1 MLRHYFTSSRR
12 FALHRP
18 LLKCTPLQYSLWSC
32 RVESAKYFMSTGGPK
47 QSNINDDKKFKRLF
61 SCSTALRDVM
71 LSLPSHTRTL
81 LSLEN
86 VLLTYRTM
94 LGVKHADLS
103 KKPDGDGSKQNEGSN
118 KKKND
123 GNKDDSKSSDDD
135 GNEEFLLA
143 RALLFVLVMF
153 GVSYV
158 LYKLSKPFGKQT
170 GWASLIKHA
179 DLVESIHLYH
189 NYAQVYLEDAKVYLG
204 LVDDQHTQ
212 ERLDQLRTAQI
223 KAKLEKKDSED
234 SNSGTFELVVK
245 GTPLAETA
253 LVGLGIF
260 AWVVPFVF
268 FPVFVMILSNSIGKS
283 LTMTMEAGK
292 KSQKIKDMVFRVEH
306 TSNTRFHDI
315 AGMKEAKHE
324 ITEVVDFLRH
334 PERYTSLGAKIP
346 TGALLLGP
354 PGTGKTLLAK
364 AVAGESGVGFIP
376 VCGSDF
382 VELYVG
388 MGALRVR
395 QLFEVAK
402 KQRCVVYID
411 EIDAIGLKRSGAG
424 HGEKQEQEHTLNEL
438 LAQLDGFSTASR
450 GDVMILASSNVP
462 QEQLDPALIRPG
474 RFDRIIHI
482 DVPVLSE
489 RVDIFKVHLSGLKLV
504 DKEDEMKDTAV
515 SNGVTSSEE
524 AKKKKETTTNT
535 EKETE
540 TIQDT
545 SSNPTHPKEDPN
557 SISTTSPTTTTT
569 TTTTTTPSSGGD
581 VVGSTALVVG
591 GVQAALEAE
600 RERLAAEE
608 RRLGHASFDFTAR
621 LARRGVRERA
631 LLEAYAARMADLCP
645 GLVGADIASVCN
657 EAAILAAREAATHVD
672 VRHLE
677 RSVDRVL
684 AGVEHRSRI
693 LTPFERRV
701 VAHHEAGHAVAGWFL
716 HRADPLMKVSI
727 VPRGGSALGYA
738 QYLPSENS
746 MRTAVEV
753 RDSICVTLGGRVA
766 EKIFFNHLSTGA
778 SDDLRKVTQMAY
790 MYVSAFESRAVFD
803 APGSAST
810 RIVKP
815 FGPKLANLMDEEA
828 KKLVDELYDT
838 TYKLLMSKKED
849 MAILAKHLL
858 EKEVLTYDDVVRYL
872 GRRTTRPSDRKK
884 RT

>member
-1 MLRHYFTSSRR
+1 MLRHYSTSSRR
-12 FALHRP
+12 FAIHRQ
-18 LLKCTPLQYSLWSC
+18 LLKCTPLWSC
-32 RVESAKYFMSTGGPK
+32 SVESTKYFMSTGGL
-47 QSNINDDKKFKRLF
+47 QRCHINDDRRFKRFL
-61 SCSTALRDVM
+61 SCSTARRDVM
-71 LSLPSHTRTL
+71 LLLPSHTR
-81 LSLEN
+81 SLVYWEN
-86 VLLTYRTM
+86 VLLALRRT

-103 KKPDGDGSKQNEGSN
+103 KQQDGGGSKPNGGSN

-123 GNKDDSKSSDDD
+123 GNNDDSKSSDDD
-135 GNEEFLLA
+135 GNEEFIFA
-143 RALLFVLVMF
+143 RAVLFVLVMF
-153 GVSYV
+153 GISYV
-158 LYKLSKPFGKQT
+158 LYRLSKPFGKQT

-179 DLVESIHLYH
+179 DIVEGIHLYH

-212 ERLDQLRTAQI
+212 ERLDELRKAQI
-223 KAKLEKKDSED
+223 KAKLEKKELEG
-234 SNSGTFELVVK
+234 SNSETFEVVVK

-402 KQRCVVYID
+402 RQRCVVYID

-504 DKEDEMKDTAV
+504 EDGEEGAKTTKD
-515 SNGVTSSEE
+515 SEGVTSDETPEE
-524 AKKKKETTTNT
+524 RKDPAKQ
-535 EKETE
+535 TE
-540 TIQDT
+540 TIQD
-545 SSNPTHPKEDPN
+545 PKDPKDP
-557 SISTTSPTTTTT
+557 ISPTNSTST
-569 TTTTTTPSSGGD
+569 GGGG
-581 VVGSTALVVG
+581 VGCSALVVG
-591 GVQAALEAE
+591 GLQSELEAE

-621 LARRGVRERA
+621 LAQRGVRERA

-657 EAAILAAREAATHVD
+657 EAAILAAREAAGHVD

-684 AGVEHRSRI
+684 AGVEHRSRV

-701 VAHHEAGHAVAGWFL
+701 VAHHEAGHAVAGWCL
-716 HRADPLMKVSI
+716 RRADPLMKVSI

-746 MRTAVEV
+746 MRTAEEV

-803 APGSAST
+803 APGTAAT

-815 FGPKLANLMDEEA
+815 FGTKLANLMDEEA
-828 KKLVDELYDT
+828 KKLIDELYDR
-838 TYKLLMSKKED
+838 TYKLLLSKKED
-849 MAILAKHLL
+849 MEALAKHLL

-884 RT
+884 GT